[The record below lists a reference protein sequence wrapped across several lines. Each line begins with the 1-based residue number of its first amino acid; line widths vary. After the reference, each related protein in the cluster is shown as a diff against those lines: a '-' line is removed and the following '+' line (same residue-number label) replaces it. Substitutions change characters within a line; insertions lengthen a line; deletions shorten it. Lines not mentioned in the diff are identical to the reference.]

1 MAGPSSTQTLL
12 ANLTPTTGTLLP
24 CPHSTRQPIYPTHA
38 TPSVLSDTDPPDLRR
53 LRPPPSRSAIFGAYG
68 DPGSALSTRSLPN
81 ETSLTTSNT
90 PPSPPS
96 AQPHKRPSLF
106 PWTKSSSSATSL
118 PPTSPSKSLPH
129 VLDSPSNADNGSF
142 NLKSFRHIR
151 PPSPTRSTNGSN
163 ASLAAP
169 IPRPRG
175 TSINSDASQ
184 RISVAAFR
192 EAQARRS
199 MAGSPSPSFRDPS
212 PARGAPG
219 RSMTPEDRIGRS
231 SPRPSRSTPSMPK
244 AGVQQRRRSSL
255 AVGTTS
261 ESEAE
266 SSGEEDS
273 DDETMR
279 SGNRASQLDRF
290 SRPGKARAKSEAGH
304 GGGASSSTFRRND
317 APAPQ
322 RAPQSHLGHSI
333 APSRSEVPQS
343 AKQAEIPPRSQSSLS
358 HNGGLR
364 NRASVS
370 TSALTPSAAAQRANA
385 LVASNA
391 NAGPDRAPVGNNPP
405 SRQSTAQ
412 APPPPVQRSSKVADD
427 SDSEDDAP
435 LATLVAPRRPGSAM
449 SSYSSIHS
457 RSTGNVTTR
466 STHPKPLIDINE
478 LTGRKPSLPIKST
491 AGFTG
496 GHTLLN
502 DGQPTYSSSPLVES
516 PTSAHYEPLTRTVP
530 PVKFVSPPGSPTP
543 GPKQYS
549 LSPKSDTRSL
559 ESQPKPS
566 PLQRDTSPEHHRDL
580 LTDRLSRVV
589 KLTIQPPTPN
599 TAALMTPAS
608 PQSQASTSRG
618 VSSISGDTSDSS
630 RKERSDPPR
639 TETRRPSLSPNPPPT
654 STERDPSPPDEDLA
668 ELLGSAVKF
677 ISRNGEP
684 PDESS
689 ESESSD
695 DDHYYEKDKGSG
707 KENRIAPIPI
717 KQRAPPPAFSVTSR
731 PAFPRTESPDKKKST
746 QEPET
751 KPSPSYAAPRQRSTT
766 LNATT
771 PSPALTAKPF
781 SRDSTSTT
789 SSSPA
794 PASSKSASKTSNSTT
809 NGDASPSE
817 RSTLRPG
824 PALGPGQRQRSSTML
839 TGVPLSSQTA
849 PRSASHIP
857 EKPFAIRRNS
867 PASSTGDSSS
877 GRAPFT
883 PRDGSDVGTQEEA
896 KEKKRDEWSGGASGL
911 GIKRH
916 TKRRS
921 VSFED
926 DPEDL
931 KPPNRSRFREG
942 ARGSMDGNSSGTED
956 DRELRRR
963 ERRRSE
969 AKAAIELGNIV
980 NGPGPVVSDDDDD
993 LPINQA
999 MSARMSA
1006 VNPMMAMGNSMSVPM
1021 GFGASPSVGSM
1032 WNANMSQQM
1041 LSLFP
1046 PTFRGRENG
1055 LRIDLAEALE
1065 EMGPAFFRFPGGNNR
1080 RGPDGRQTVAVER
1093 DDRPG
1098 RQGDWSYINTD
1109 GLGLLEY
1116 LEWCEDLNMI
1126 PIMGI
1131 WAGYALGGTSVPQ
1144 NQLGPYIQQAADQ
1157 INFVIGDPA
1166 TSEAAAL
1173 RARLG
1178 RAEPFALKYV
1188 EVGNED
1194 FIGSAPG
1201 TYTYRWR
1208 DIVTALQAQFPDLDF
1223 IATTIPWNPVL
1234 TPVPTHYD
1242 VHVYQTPTWF
1252 AQNSFFYDDFQRN
1265 GTLYFEGEYAAI
1277 STNPNNIFGSPAQG
1291 RLVYPTMQS
1300 AAGEAAF
1307 MTGLERNSDIVFAAA
1322 YAPLIGHATNNQWTP
1337 NLLAFD
1343 AGQVY
1348 KSTSFYVQKLFSH
1361 NRGDE
1366 YIPSTLPARTG
1377 TLYWSV
1383 VRKTSTSELIIKVIN
1398 TAATAALVTFE
1409 LPFTNVALTGTAE
1422 VLTGGGT
1429 TSNTP
1434 SSPNAIV
1441 PVTSTIATGQTF
1453 DYNAPAVSVSVLTFA
1468 AS

>member
-1 MAGPSSTQTLL
+1 MTLL
-12 ANLTPTTGTLLP
+12 GGLFSRKHKSSPRSKRDDNAPQSLRSNSEDLESSLSSPTASSYSTPDRSLPSHPNGRTLLHP
-24 CPHSTRQPIYPTHA
+24 DSARQPHSYNGYSPPLPPVPSPPHAGGGKLRLFGRKKSNMSGSDSNTTTSPDLSSDGYSSTRQPIYPTHA
-38 TPSVLSDTDPPDLRR
+38 TPGVLSDTDPPDLRR
-53 LRPPPSRSAIFGAYG
+53 LRPPPSRSAIFAAYG
-68 DPGSALSTRSLPN
+68 DPNSALSTRSLPN
-81 ETSLTTSNT
+81 ETSPTTPNT
-90 PPSPPS
+90 TPSPPS

-129 VLDSPSNADNGSF
+129 VLDSPDNADNGSF

-212 PARGAPG
+212 PARGAPA
-219 RSMTPEDRIGRS
+219 RSMTPEDRVGRS

-266 SSGEEDS
+266 TSGEEDS

-317 APAPQ
+317 VPVPQ
-322 RAPQSHLGHSI
+322 RAPQSHLGHSM

-343 AKQAEIPPRSQSSLS
+343 AKQEEIPPRSQSSLS
-358 HNGGLR
+358 HYGVLR

-370 TSALTPSAAAQRANA
+370 TSALTPSAAAQRASA

-391 NAGPDRAPVGNNPP
+391 NASPDRVPLGNNPP

-478 LTGRKPSLPIKST
+478 LTGRKPSLPTKST

-502 DGQPTYSSSPLVES
+502 DNQPTYSSSPLVES
-516 PTSAHYEPLTRTVP
+516 PTSAHHEPLTRTVP

-549 LSPKSDTRSL
+549 LSPESDTRSL
-559 ESQPKPS
+559 ESQPKP
-566 PLQRDTSPEHHRDL
+566 PTLRRDTSPEQHRDL

-599 TAALMTPAS
+599 TAALQLQTPAS

-630 RKERSDPPR
+630 RKQWSDLPR
-639 TETRRPSLSPNPPPT
+639 NETRRPSLSPNPPPT
-654 STERDPSPPDEDLA
+654 STDKDPSPPDEDLA

-707 KENRIAPIPI
+707 KDRIAPIPI

-731 PAFPRTESPDKKKST
+731 PAFPRKESPDKKKST

-751 KPSPSYAAPRQRSTT
+751 KSSPSFITPRPRSTT

-771 PSPALTAKPF
+771 PSPAVGSSKGF
-781 SRDSTSTT
+781 MRDSTSTT

-794 PASSKSASKTSNSTT
+794 PAAGKPTSKSSST
-809 NGDASPSE
+809 NGDTSPSE

-824 PALGPGQRQRSSTML
+824 PGPGTRQRSSTML
-839 TGVPLSSQTA
+839 TGIPLSSQMA

-911 GIKRH
+911 GNKRH
-916 TKRRS
+916 VKRRS

-931 KPPNRSRFREG
+931 KPPNRNHFREG

-956 DRELRRR
+956 DREVRRR

-980 NGPGPVVSDDDDD
+980 NGPGPIVSDDDDD
-993 LPINQA
+993 MPINQA
-999 MSARMSA
+999 MSTRMSA
-1006 VNPMMAMGNSMSVPM
+1006 VNPMMAMGNSMSMPM
-1021 GFGASPSVGSM
+1021 GFGTSPSM

-1041 LSLFP
+1041 LSPAQFMVPPPADPSFFAAHQQAMMIAKQAYQMAVAQQAMAAAGDEWERGSAIGGFGGGGSVYGGSSGPSMMTPQFGMMNMMQGGGGGGGWPSSASMYGGPARSIYGGSTLSPGAGMMSSSRSEYGGARASAANFSSARSSYGESFGPDVYARKAPASARARPNGRDSGFFP
-1046 PTFRGRENG
+1046 PVPPIPASQNQNGRNS
-1055 LRIDLAEALE
+1055 
-1065 EMGPAFFRFPGGNNR
+1065 
-1080 RGPDGRQTVAVER
+1080 PDGRGAPRSRT
-1093 DDRPG
+1093 
-1098 RQGDWSYINTD
+1098 
-1109 GLGLLEY
+1109 
-1116 LEWCEDLNMI
+1116 
-1126 PIMGI
+1126 
-1131 WAGYALGGTSVPQ
+1131 TSQP
-1144 NQLGPYIQQAADQ
+1144 
-1157 INFVIGDPA
+1157 
-1166 TSEAAAL
+1166 
-1173 RARLG
+1173 
-1178 RAEPFALKYV
+1178 
-1188 EVGNED
+1188 
-1194 FIGSAPG
+1194 
-1201 TYTYRWR
+1201 
-1208 DIVTALQAQFPDLDF
+1208 TA
-1223 IATTIPWNPVL
+1223 
-1234 TPVPTHYD
+1234 
-1242 VHVYQTPTWF
+1242 
-1252 AQNSFFYDDFQRN
+1252 
-1265 GTLYFEGEYAAI
+1265 
-1277 STNPNNIFGSPAQG
+1277 SPAC
-1291 RLVYPTMQS
+1291 S
-1300 AAGEAAF
+1300 AGAI
-1307 MTGLERNSDIVFAAA
+1307 RK
-1322 YAPLIGHATNNQWTP
+1322 APP
-1337 NLLAFD
+1337 
-1343 AGQVY
+1343 
-1348 KSTSFYVQKLFSH
+1348 
-1361 NRGDE
+1361 
-1366 YIPSTLPARTG
+1366 
-1377 TLYWSV
+1377 
-1383 VRKTSTSELIIKVIN
+1383 
-1398 TAATAALVTFE
+1398 
-1409 LPFTNVALTGTAE
+1409 
-1422 VLTGGGT
+1422 
-1429 TSNTP
+1429 P
-1434 SSPNAIV
+1434 SSWRAGI
-1441 PVTSTIATGQTF
+1441 
-1453 DYNAPAVSVSVLTFA
+1453 
-1468 AS
+1468 